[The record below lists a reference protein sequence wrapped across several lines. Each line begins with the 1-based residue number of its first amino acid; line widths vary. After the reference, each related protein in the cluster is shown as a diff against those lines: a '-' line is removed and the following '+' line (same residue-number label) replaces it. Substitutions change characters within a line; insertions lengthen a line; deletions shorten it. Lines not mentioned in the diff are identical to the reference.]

1 MKIGA
6 IVSKKDK
13 NLVFVEIERNNGIA
27 FSRDKVIASFLG
39 ISEDNYLKRMEKIF
53 KNSFVFK
60 SSTYEWYINKKISN
74 LSLEDIIDKFKE
86 EFLIELTTK
95 SLV

>member
-6 IVSKKDK
+6 RISKRDK
-13 NLVFVEIERNNGIA
+13 NLAFIEIEKNSGIT
-27 FSRDKVIASFLG
+27 FSRDKFIASFLG
-39 ISEDNYLKRMEKIF
+39 VSEEQYLERMEKVF

-60 SSTYEWYINKKISN
+60 TSTAGWYINKRTSN

-95 SLV
+95 SLA

>member
-39 ISEDNYLKRMEKIF
+39 IGEDKYLKRMEKIF

-60 SSTYEWYINKKISN
+60 SSTYEWYINKKTSN